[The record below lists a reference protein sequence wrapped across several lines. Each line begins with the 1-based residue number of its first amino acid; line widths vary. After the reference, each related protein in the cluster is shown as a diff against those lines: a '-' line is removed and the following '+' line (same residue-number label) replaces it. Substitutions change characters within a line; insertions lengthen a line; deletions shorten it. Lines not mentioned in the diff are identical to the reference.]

1 MFELMNDDLEEC
13 IEFLRQM
20 EKANGSDR
28 WRLMAEHQIKN
39 LREVEKTVELCNLL
53 CYYYGRV
60 KEGKDL

>member
-1 MFELMNDDLEEC
+1 
-13 IEFLRQM
+13 M

-60 KEGKDL
+60 KESK